1 MIHDGDSMIGAIPSL
16 PEPPR
21 SVADQVAPPWLW
33 GALSFVAGSAQFY
46 HGYKRNGNSI
56 GWGLLWSVAGLP
68 TVAAAY
74 VVGLDS
80 EEAIFLASHAPP
92 LGVAAT
98 QGYAQPIEKQK
109 A

>member
-1 MIHDGDSMIGAIPSL
+1 MIPRI

-21 SVADQVAPPWLW
+21 SAADMVAPRGFW
-33 GALSFVAGSAQFY
+33 GVLTFVAGSAQFY

-74 VVGLDS
+74 AVGFDS
-80 EEAIFLASHAPP
+80 DEAIFLASHAPP
-92 LGVAAT
+92 LGLAAT
-98 QGYAQPIEKQK
+98 QGFARPIAKTK